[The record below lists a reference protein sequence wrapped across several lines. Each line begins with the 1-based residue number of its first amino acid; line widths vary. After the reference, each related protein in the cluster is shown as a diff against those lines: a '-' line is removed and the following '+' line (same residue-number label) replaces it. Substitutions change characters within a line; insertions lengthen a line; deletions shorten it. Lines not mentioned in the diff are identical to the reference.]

1 MKKKKLENL
10 KLNKKIISNLSMQQL
25 TGGQGEEED
34 YPTEKTGLS
43 HVSRCPACV

>member
-10 KLNKKIISNLSMQQL
+10 KLNKRTISSLYVKQIR
-25 TGGQGEEED
+25 GGQGEEED

-43 HVSRCPACV
+43 HVSRCPAC